1 MAKICTNCN
10 VSFEIPAEDLKIYE
24 HFVMPQPTF
33 CPLCRMQRRMSF
45 RNERNLYKRKCDFS
59 GKEMLSLYPPDA
71 KYKIYDQKVW
81 WSDSWALSG
90 TRCCSD
96 AMSYGRDFDFT
107 KPFFEQFE
115 NLMSE
120 VPRINLQNRNNENS
134 DYCNDTND
142 MKNSYLCFNS
152 EFASNFYYC
161 TTAGYGSDCVDL
173 FWSLQVELCYECSKC
188 MGAYHCFWC
197 FNCSGVS
204 DCYFCRD
211 LIGCK
216 NCFGCIGLRQKE
228 YCLFNKQLSR
238 EEFEKFMR
246 NFAFTYENVE
256 KAKADFAKLCLTVPR
271 RALEMSSCENS
282 KGDYLMNCKNCVD
295 CFDFVQSE
303 NCRYFWDGM
312 ANNSYDCFNSGLDS
326 AFLYECVGVYR
337 SNNLKFSDKTSA
349 SNDMQY
355 CDYCFTC
362 HDCFGCVGL
371 RHKQYCVLNKQ
382 YSKEEYGKLVTK
394 IVEYMKKT
402 GEYGEFFPI
411 KLSPFGYNDTL
422 ANWYF
427 PLSREEALK
436 KGYKWNDYVSPQPE
450 MSSFVAKDLPQK
462 IEQVGDSMC
471 TEIIEC
477 EKDGKLFKIIPQE
490 LEFYRKHKLPLP
502 HFCPDCRHE
511 KRKRQM
517 NPRKLWERKC
527 GKCQKDIETTY
538 SPDAPEIVYCED
550 CYLKEIY

>member
-1 MAKICTNCN
+1 MAKICKNCN
-10 VSFEIPAEDLKIYE
+10 VSFEIPPEDLKVYGY
-24 HFVMPQPTF
+24 FAVPQPTF
-33 CPLCRMQRRMSF
+33 CPPCRMQRRMSF
-45 RNERNLYKRKCDFS
+45 RNERNLYKIKCDFS
-59 GKEMLSLYPPDA
+59 GKEMLSLYPPA
-71 KYKIYDQKVW
+71 GKYKIYDQKIW
-81 WSDSWALSG
+81 WSDVW
-90 TRCCSD
+90 D
-96 AMSYGRDFDFT
+96 AMEFGRDFDFT

-115 NLMSE
+115 DLMNE
-120 VPRINLQNRNNENS
+120 VPRINLQNRQNENS

-152 EFASNFYYC
+152 EQAANFYYC
-161 TTAGYGSDCVDL
+161 NSAGIGADCMDV

-238 EEFEKFMR
+238 EDFEKFMS

-256 KAKADFAKLCLTVPR
+256 KAKADFAKLCLTVPHR
-271 RALEMSSCENS
+271 DLEMSNCENS
-282 KGDYLMNCKNCVD
+282 KGDYLTNCKNCVD
-295 CFDFVQSE
+295 CFDIIESE
-303 NCRYFWDGM
+303 NCRYLWDGL
-312 ANNSYDCFNSGLDS
+312 ANNSYDCFNAGYES

-337 SNNLKFSDKTSA
+337 SNNMKFCDKSQV
-349 SNDMQY
+349 SYDLVY
-355 CDYCFTC
+355 CDYCYTC

-371 RHKQYCVLNKQ
+371 RHKQYCVFNKQ
-382 YSKEEYGKLVTK
+382 YSKEEYGKLLTK
-394 IVEYMKKT
+394 LIDYMKKT

-427 PLSREEALK
+427 PMTREEALK
-436 KGYKWNDYVSPQPE
+436 KGYKWNDYVSPQLG

-490 LEFYRKHKLPLP
+490 LEFYRKQKLPLP

-517 NPRKLWERKC
+517 NPRKLWARKC
-527 GKCQKDIETTY
+527 GKCQKNIETTY
-538 SPDAPEIVYCED
+538 APNSPEIVYCEA
-550 CYLKEIY
+550 CYLSSIY